1 MVNKYIKVTLA
12 GETKSHILMATLR
25 DFYLSQGA
33 KIEIP
38 TEDEVLA
45 VFPQEEEKPQAST
58 KELEEA
64 RAACEEVKNLYNK
77 ETNKVA
83 KLKAANA
90 ELQEKVNTLQTSLN
104 EAEGVIVNLQKKLK
118 EKDNNNK

>member
-1 MVNKYIKVTLA
+1 MAQYIKVTPA
-12 GETKSHILMATLR
+12 GETKSHILMASLR

-38 TEDEVLA
+38 TEEEVLA
-45 VFPQEEEKPQAST
+45 VFPREEEKQQVSN

-64 RAACEEVKNLYNK
+64 RAAYEEAKDLYNK

-90 ELQEKVNTLQTSLN
+90 DLQEKVKALQTSLD
-104 EAEGVIVNLQKKLK
+104 EAENVIANLQKQLK
-118 EKDNNNK
+118 AKDNNNK

>member
-1 MVNKYIKVTLA
+1 MANKYIKVTLA

-38 TEDEVLA
+38 TEEEVLA
-45 VFPQEEEKPQAST
+45 VFPQEGEKPQAST

-64 RAACEEVKNLYNK
+64 RAAYEEIKNLYNK

-90 ELQEKVNTLQTSLN
+90 ELQEKVNALQTSLD
-104 EAEGVIVNLQKKLK
+104 EAEGIIANLQKKLK
-118 EKDNNNK
+118 DKDNNNK

>member
-1 MVNKYIKVTLA
+1 MANKYIKVTLA

-38 TEDEVLA
+38 TDEEVLA

-64 RAACEEVKNLYNK
+64 RAAYEEIKNLYNK

-90 ELQEKVNTLQTSLN
+90 ELQEKVNALQTSLN
-104 EAEGVIVNLQKKLK
+104 EAENVITNLQKKI
-118 EKDNNNK
+118 KDNNNK

>member
-1 MVNKYIKVTLA
+1 MAQYIKVTPA
-12 GETKSHILMATLR
+12 GETKSHILMASLR

-38 TEDEVLA
+38 TEEEILA
-45 VFPQEEEKPQAST
+45 VFPREEEKQQVST

-64 RAACEEVKNLYNK
+64 RAAYEEAKDLYNK

-90 ELQEKVNTLQTSLN
+90 DLQEKVKALQTSLD
-104 EAEGVIVNLQKKLK
+104 EAENVIANLQKQLK
-118 EKDNNNK
+118 AKDNNNK

>member
-1 MVNKYIKVTLA
+1 MANKYIKVTLA

-38 TEDEVLA
+38 TEEEVLA
-45 VFPQEEEKPQAST
+45 VYPQEEEKPQAST

-64 RAACEEVKNLYNK
+64 RAAYEEAKNLYNK
-77 ETNKVA
+77 EANKVA

-90 ELQEKVNTLQTSLN
+90 ELQEKVNTLQTSLD
-104 EAEGVIVNLQKKLK
+104 EAEGVIANLQKQLK

>member
-1 MVNKYIKVTLA
+1 MAQYIKVTPA
-12 GETKSHILMATLR
+12 GETKSHILMASLR

-38 TEDEVLA
+38 TEEEILA
-45 VFPQEEEKPQAST
+45 VFPREEEKQQVST

-64 RAACEEVKNLYNK
+64 RAAYEEVKDLYNK

-90 ELQEKVNTLQTSLN
+90 DLQEKVKALQASLD
-104 EAEGVIVNLQKKLK
+104 EAENVIANLQKQLK
-118 EKDNNNK
+118 AKDNNNK

>member
-1 MVNKYIKVTLA
+1 MTNKYIKVTIA
-12 GETKSHILMATLR
+12 GETKSHIIMATLR

-38 TEDEVLA
+38 TEEEVLA

-64 RAACEEVKNLYNK
+64 RAAYEEIKNLYNK
-77 ETNKVA
+77 ETNNVA

-104 EAEGVIVNLQKKLK
+104 EAENVITNLQKKI
-118 EKDNNNK
+118 KDNNNK

>member
-38 TEDEVLA
+38 TEEEVLA
-45 VFPQEEEKPQAST
+45 VYPQDEEKPQNST

-90 ELQEKVNTLQTSLN
+90 ELQEKVNTLQTSLD
-104 EAEGVIVNLQKKLK
+104 EAEGIIANLQKKLK